1 MIEGIILIVSSIL
14 MLLGLAG
21 SILPILPGPPLSFI
35 GLFLL
40 ALLKHFSPPLTPT
53 LVIVFAI
60 VTILVIVMDYI
71 FPLLGAKRYGSS
83 KWGILGSTLGMVIG
97 IFFSPL
103 AMVLGALI
111 GAVVA
116 EWLVGKKKGEAL
128 RAGWG
133 VVMGTLL
140 ATILRLGVS
149 GIMIYYFVLALWR
162 ESGFLK
168 GNSFNV

>member
-1 MIEGIILIVSSIL
+1 MFDGITIIIGSIL

-21 SILPILPGPPLSFI
+21 SILPILPGPPLCFI

-53 LVIVFAI
+53 LVIILAI

-71 FPLLGAKRYGSS
+71 IPLLGAKRYGAS
-83 KWGILGSTLGMVIG
+83 KWGIWGSVLGMAIG
-97 IFFSPL
+97 IFWSPF
-103 AMVLGALI
+103 AMLVGAFI
-111 GAVVA
+111 GAVVV
-116 EWLVGKKKGEAL
+116 EWFAGKKKREAL

-133 VVMGTLL
+133 VVMGTLF

-149 GIMIYYFVLALWR
+149 GMMTYYFVLALW
-162 ESGFLK
+162 
-168 GNSFNV
+168 

>member
-1 MIEGIILIVSSIL
+1 MLEGITIVISSIL

-53 LVIVFAI
+53 LVIILAI

-71 FPLLGAKRYGSS
+71 IPLLGAKKYGAS
-83 KWGILGSTLGMVIG
+83 KWGIWGSVLGMAIG
-97 IFFSPL
+97 IFWSPF
-103 AMVLGALI
+103 AMLLGAFI
-111 GAVVA
+111 GAVVV

-133 VVMGTLL
+133 VVMGALF
-140 ATILRLGVS
+140 ATILRLGVA
-149 GIMIYYFVLALWR
+149 GMMTYYFVLALW
-162 ESGFLK
+162 
-168 GNSFNV
+168 

>member
-1 MIEGIILIVSSIL
+1 MLEGITIVISSIL

-53 LVIVFAI
+53 LVIILAI

-71 FPLLGAKRYGSS
+71 IPLLGAKKYGAS
-83 KWGILGSTLGMVIG
+83 KWGLWGSVLGMAIG
-97 IFFSPL
+97 MFWSPF
-103 AMVLGALI
+103 AMLLGAFI
-111 GAVVA
+111 GAVVV
-116 EWLVGKKKGEAL
+116 EWLVGKTKGEAL

-133 VVMGTLL
+133 VMMGTLF
-140 ATILRLGVS
+140 ATILRLGVA
-149 GIMIYYFVLALWR
+149 GMMTYYFVLAL
-162 ESGFLK
+162 
-168 GNSFNV
+168 

>member
-1 MIEGIILIVSSIL
+1 MLEGITIVIGSIL

-40 ALLKHFSPPLTPT
+40 ALLKDFSPPLPPT
-53 LVIVFAI
+53 LVIILAV

-71 FPLLGAKRYGSS
+71 IPLLGAKRYGAS
-83 KWGILGSTLGMVIG
+83 KWGVWGSVLGMVIG
-97 IFFSPL
+97 IFWSPF
-103 AMVLGALI
+103 AMLLGAFI
-111 GAVVA
+111 GAVVV
-116 EWLVGKKKGEAL
+116 EWLVGKTKGEAL

-133 VVMGTLL
+133 VVMGTLF

-149 GIMIYYFVLALWR
+149 GMMTYYFVLALW
-162 ESGFLK
+162 
-168 GNSFNV
+168 

>member
-1 MIEGIILIVSSIL
+1 MLEGITIVIGSIL

-53 LVIVFAI
+53 LVIILAI
-60 VTILVIVMDYI
+60 VTILVIVMDYMI
-71 FPLLGAKRYGSS
+71 PLLGAKRYGAS
-83 KWGILGSTLGMVIG
+83 KWGVRGSVLGMAIG
-97 IFFSPL
+97 IFWSPF
-103 AMVLGALI
+103 AMLLGAFI
-111 GAVVA
+111 GAVVV
-116 EWLVGKKKGEAL
+116 EWLVGKTKGEAL

-133 VVMGTLL
+133 VVMGTLF

-149 GIMIYYFVLALWR
+149 GMMTYYFVLALW
-162 ESGFLK
+162 
-168 GNSFNV
+168 

>member
-1 MIEGIILIVSSIL
+1 MLEGITIVIGSIL

-40 ALLKHFSPPLTPT
+40 ALLKDFSPPLPPT
-53 LVIVFAI
+53 LVIILAV

-71 FPLLGAKRYGSS
+71 IPLLGAKRYGAS
-83 KWGILGSTLGMVIG
+83 KWGVWGSVLGMVIG
-97 IFFSPL
+97 IFWSPF
-103 AMVLGALI
+103 AMLVGAFF
-111 GAVVA
+111 GAVVV
-116 EWLVGKKKGEAL
+116 EWLVGKKKREAL

-133 VVMGTLL
+133 VVMGTLF

-149 GIMIYYFVLALWR
+149 GMMTYYFVLALW
-162 ESGFLK
+162 
-168 GNSFNV
+168 

>member
-1 MIEGIILIVSSIL
+1 MLEGIAIVISSIL

-53 LVIVFAI
+53 LVIILAI
-60 VTILVIVMDYI
+60 VTILVIAMDYI
-71 FPLLGAKRYGSS
+71 IPLLGAKKYGAS
-83 KWGILGSTLGMVIG
+83 KWGIWGSVLGMAIG
-97 IFFSPL
+97 IFWSPF
-103 AMVLGALI
+103 AMLLGAFI
-111 GAVVA
+111 GAVVV

-133 VVMGTLL
+133 VVMGTLF

-149 GIMIYYFVLALWR
+149 GMMTYYFVLALW
-162 ESGFLK
+162 
-168 GNSFNV
+168 

>member
-1 MIEGIILIVSSIL
+1 MLEGITIVIGFIL

-53 LVIVFAI
+53 LLIILAI

-71 FPLLGAKRYGSS
+71 IPLLGAKRYGAS
-83 KWGILGSTLGMVIG
+83 KWGVWGSVLGMTIG
-97 IFFSPL
+97 IFWSPF
-103 AMVLGALI
+103 AMLVGAFI
-111 GAVVA
+111 GAVVV

-133 VVMGTLL
+133 VVVGTLF

-149 GIMIYYFVLALWR
+149 GMMTYYFVLSLW
-162 ESGFLK
+162 
-168 GNSFNV
+168 

>member
-1 MIEGIILIVSSIL
+1 MFEGITIVIASIL

-53 LVIVFAI
+53 LVIILAI
-60 VTILVIVMDYI
+60 VTILVIVMDFI
-71 FPLLGAKRYGSS
+71 IPLLGAKRYGAS
-83 KWGILGSTLGMVIG
+83 KWGVWGSVLGMAIG
-97 IFFSPL
+97 IFWSPFGML
-103 AMVLGALI
+103 VGAFI
-111 GAVVA
+111 GAVVV
-116 EWLVGKKKGEAL
+116 EWLVGKTQREAL

-133 VVMGTLL
+133 VVVGTVF

-149 GIMIYYFVLALWR
+149 GMMTYYFILALW
-162 ESGFLK
+162 
-168 GNSFNV
+168 